1 LNSSNI
7 SEFERAIVE
16 VNENRITKLLSDKS
30 KLELV
35 NTPISLRLGLSRL
48 ATFCQ
53 NSSRSNVRILVDAEY
68 SNINPALSLLTL
80 GLQKILNKNE
90 PRIWNTVQAYLK
102 GSTGAINNELAI
114 SEQLGYHYDTDLL

>member
-1 LNSSNI
+1 MS
-7 SEFERAIVE
+7 RHQ
-16 VNENRITKLLSDKS
+16 LLSDEL

-35 NTPISLRLGLSRL
+35 NVPISLRLGLSRL

-80 GLQKILNKNE
+80 GNVLFQPKYLTSLDLYVGCHAIHFENLKFKQVKGLQKILNKNE
-90 PRIWNTVQAYLK
+90 PRIWNTVQGNWTKRL
-102 GSTGAINNELAI
+102 
-114 SEQLGYHYDTDLL
+114 